1 MPESR
6 PEILL
11 VRHGQ
16 TEWSL
21 SGRHTGRTDIPLTDA
36 GRHDAELLR
45 DRLAGRDFVRVLV
58 SPLQRATETCRL
70 AGLSQTAEVREDL
83 REWDY
88 GRYEGLT
95 TPEIRVDRPGWTVW
109 RDGCPDGEAA
119 ADVGR
124 RADRVVA
131 ELREVNGD
139 AAVVAHGHVL
149 RVLAVRWLELAAE
162 TGASFALSTAAI
174 SVLGYERETPVI
186 SLWNDTGYRAAAA
199 GSGQAVPAADGR

>member
-1 MPESR
+1 MPDQR
-6 PEILL
+6 PEIVL

-16 TEWSL
+16 TEWSA
-21 SGRHTGRTDIPLTDA
+21 SGRHTGRTDIPLTNA

-70 AGLSQTAEVREDL
+70 AGLSQVAEFREDL

-88 GRYEGLT
+88 GRCEGLT
-95 TPEIRVDRPGWTVW
+95 TPDIRVDRPGWTVW

-119 ADVGR
+119 ADVGC

-131 ELREVNGD
+131 ELLTLEGD
-139 AAVVAHGHVL
+139 AAVFAHGHVL
-149 RVLAVRWLELAAE
+149 RVLAARWLELAPE
-162 TGASFALSTAAI
+162 TGARFALSTGGL

-186 SLWNDTGYRAAAA
+186 KLWNDTGYATAAE
-199 GSGQAVPAADGR
+199 GSGRTGSAVERS